1 MDILNCDTK
10 DIGMEI
16 NKQIIQ
22 KYINLTS
29 QKIYDCFVL
38 ENQLDTMIKTN
49 DYLNKEIERLQK
61 LLDDND
67 INYKTD
73 NKGDEVALSPV
84 DENVNETK
92 EEN

>member
-1 MDILNCDTK
+1 MT
-10 DIGMEI
+10 E
-16 NKQIIQ
+16 QIIQ

-49 DYLNKEIERLQK
+49 DYFNKEIERLQK
-61 LLDDND
+61 LLDDNNID
-67 INYKTD
+67 YKTD
-73 NKGDEVALSPV
+73 GKIDDEVTLSSV

>member
-1 MDILNCDTK
+1 MN
-10 DIGMEI
+10 E
-16 NKQIIQ
+16 QIIQ

-73 NKGDEVALSPV
+73 DKIDDEVTLSSV

>member
-1 MDILNCDTK
+1 MTEQ
-10 DIGMEI
+10 MM
-16 NKQIIQ
+16 Q

-38 ENQLDTMIKTN
+38 ENQLDTMTKTN

-61 LLDDND
+61 LLDDNN
-67 INYKTD
+67 INYKIED
-73 NKGDEVALSPV
+73 I
-84 DENVNETK
+84 K